1 MHIFFNKIKT
11 SYHQLYYSTI
21 ITVNILNILFQIF
34 FFSVERFFPFIMVG
48 LFLVSFKHSCY
59 LERLGR
65 WWKERMM
72 TVLLMVNRTA
82 WSIVERNL
90 TKGGILK

>member
-1 MHIFFNKIKT
+1 M
-11 SYHQLYYSTI
+11 
-21 ITVNILNILFQIF
+21 
-34 FFSVERFFPFIMVG
+34 ERFFPFIMVG
-48 LFLVSFKHSCY
+48 LFLVSFKHSFGNY

-65 WWKERMM
+65 WWKERTM